1 MSKIYL
7 PKIALLLVCFILL
20 LCLTGCSEEQIVG
33 EIDQSQANQIVA
45 ALSQHGVV
53 AHARKSGMGGSKYA
67 VYVSDSRY
75 SLAVSLLQAHQLP
88 REKQASFS
96 ELTTAKGF
104 MPVSSE
110 IESLRL
116 DHALGLEIEEKL
128 RALTKVADVKVAV
141 RLHSVSSPD
150 QVAATAIVI
159 PENGYSPELGQFSR
173 ALELLV
179 PGISPARIQVIV
191 GELESKQIVVAK
203 QGVTAVSKQG
213 ITDKGSS
220 VNANNTEM
228 IYRPLVP
235 FLYLFEVPIEEHR
248 ALALLLLVCIVVT
261 ALSCCV
267 LGFVSGRRYDA
278 LKRMRAGLPDS
289 KNRVRD
295 GRVGLLRVRTQSGVD
310 KSAELIPSQ
319 RFIGGTGSGP
329 NGGQS

>member
-1 MSKIYL
+1 MWGSDNLPKIHL
-7 PKIALLLVCFILL
+7 PKIALLFIYSILL
-20 LCLTGCSEEQIVG
+20 LCLTGCSEEQILG
-33 EIDQSQANQIVA
+33 EIDQLQANQIVA
-45 ALSQHGVV
+45 VLSQHGIVS
-53 AHARKSGMGGSKYA
+53 HARKGGMGGSKYA
-67 VYVSDSRY
+67 VYVSDSDY

-110 IESLRL
+110 IEALRL

-128 RALTKVADVKVAV
+128 RALARVADVKVAV
-141 RLHSVSSPD
+141 RLHSVSSPE
-150 QVAATAIVI
+150 QVGATVIVI
-159 PENGYSPELGQFSR
+159 PEKDYNPELEQFSR

-191 GELESKQIVVAK
+191 GELESKQIVVSK
-203 QGVTAVSKQG
+203 QGVTAKGVSAG
-213 ITDKGSS
+213 
-220 VNANNTEM
+220 ANNAQM

-235 FLYLFEVPIEEHR
+235 FLYLFEVPVGEHR

-261 ALSCCV
+261 ALSCCI

-278 LKRMRAGLPDS
+278 LKRMRAGLPES

-295 GRVGLLRVRTQSGVD
+295 GRVGLLRARTQSGMD

-319 RFIGGTGSGP
+319 RFIGGTGNGP
-329 NGGQS
+329 GNGGQS